1 MKKEYEKYL
10 DTENYFN
17 FQDFY
22 TWISEKDYM
31 KTFVEVGVWKG
42 HSVCYLGDKL
52 RHKLNQQDVN
62 LYAIDLFDETY
73 KYEDNPH
80 ILKQKPHLY
89 DIFKK
94 NVKNADLTDKIKDIK
109 SCSWDAASKF
119 ENQSVDFLFIDA
131 DHSYESVIKD
141 ITAWM
146 PKMKFPSATSP
157 GGIISGHDYY
167 NPCGVKQAVDESF
180 GSRVKHMGA
189 AWYVEL

>member
-62 LYAIDLFDETY
+62 LYDY
-73 KYEDNPH
+73 R
-80 ILKQKPHLY
+80 
-89 DIFKK
+89 
-94 NVKNADLTDKIKDIK
+94 
-109 SCSWDAASKF
+109 
-119 ENQSVDFLFIDA
+119 FI
-131 DHSYESVIKD
+131 
-141 ITAWM
+141 
-146 PKMKFPSATSP
+146 
-157 GGIISGHDYY
+157 
-167 NPCGVKQAVDESF
+167 
-180 GSRVKHMGA
+180 
-189 AWYVEL
+189 